1 MNTQEEMLGRR
12 LAGETQVPELVPKI
26 PEREGGSVDR
36 AWGGGRRGGGW
47 TWRRGEGRGRG
58 GGREGGWTEAEV
70 SWAHAHLPGSFT
82 IHQLLTSLKG

>member
-36 AWGGGRRGGGW
+36 AWGGGRRGGGDM
-47 TWRRGEGRGRG
+47 EEG
-58 GGREGGWTEAEV
+58 GGAWTGRREGGW
-70 SWAHAHLPGSFT
+70 LD
-82 IHQLLTSLKG
+82 